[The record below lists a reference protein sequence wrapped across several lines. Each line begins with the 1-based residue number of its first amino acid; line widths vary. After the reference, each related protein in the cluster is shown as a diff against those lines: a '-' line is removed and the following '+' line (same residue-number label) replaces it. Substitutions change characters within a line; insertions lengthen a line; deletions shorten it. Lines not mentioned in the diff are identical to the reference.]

1 MKDINKQHFQDML
14 ERYRQ
19 NTATKAEVEFLE
31 RYYKAFEEG
40 ADLINDHNE
49 SSYAFVRNEIKSTAD
64 KRIAALQSKGRVKR
78 LWLGGVAAAV
88 AVAIAVSVSAYFF
101 ADRSSEDLIAQVD
114 ELALPG
120 GNKATLTLANGAQVV
135 LTEAANGEI
144 ARQAGISITKTAD
157 GKIIYTVAKA
167 GADAEMDEATAQLK
181 NTITTPNGGEYTVVL
196 PDGTMV
202 KLNAASSLVFPT
214 SFQGDERMVEL
225 SGEAYFEVA
234 KNRQMPFRIKSG
246 MQTVEVLGTH
256 FNISAYDNEETMK
269 TTLAEG
275 SVKVSSGSYESII
288 VPGQQTLVNRQV
300 AGPVKKQT
308 VNLDKEL
315 AWTNNQFVFEDDDIR
330 SVMRKISRW
339 YNIDIRYEGDLSDN
353 TFSGGI
359 FRSMRLSEV
368 LKILKLQ
375 GFDFDVRG
383 REITIRY
390 KAEDN
395 NDNN

>member
-19 NTATKAEVEFLE
+19 NTANKAEVEFLE
-31 RYYKAFEEG
+31 RYYEAFEEG

-101 ADRSSEDLIAQVD
+101 ADKSSEDLIAQVD

-214 SFQGDERMVEL
+214 AFQGDERMVEL

-300 AGPVKKQT
+300 AGPVKKQA